1 MSYDALNR
9 EITKS
14 GPSISSIFLGYDLM
28 SRKTAATY
36 NSTTGPGS
44 AYSYDALGRVTQQTT
59 YNWPITFRYDLAGDR
74 TAVTWWDGVTA
85 NYTYDTDGELST
97 LTPSATNAPVASL
110 ANYSYDDLGRKT
122 AVGRGN
128 GVSTAYGYD
137 GISRLTSLSHTMAGG
152 NVQSQAYTLGYNA
165 ASQINSLGLA
175 NLNYLWTN
183 VGVSQSYTVN
193 GQNEL
198 TTVGSLNI
206 GYDARGNLNSDG
218 VNTYNYDLL
227 NRLGSTG
234 NGVSTLYDPEDRL
247 ISITSSGTATQ
258 FAYAGPNVA
267 IEFNGATGQ
276 IYRRYVPGD
285 SEDQPVV
292 WFEGSDGS
300 NPRWFLQDHQG
311 SVVAVTDMT
320 GGAISIN
327 TYDEYGTPALS
338 NLGRY
343 QFTGQFYLPEIGL
356 YDYKARLYS
365 PTKGRFMQTD
375 PAGYQDG
382 LNWYLYVHND
392 PVNGTDPSGLALTT
406 NGECI
411 LYLLEAWKAV
421 AAHGRNRSREL
432 KPI

>member
-1 MSYDALNR
+1 
-9 EITKS
+9 
-14 GPSISSIFLGYDLM
+14 
-28 SRKTAATY
+28 
-36 NSTTGPGS
+36 
-44 AYSYDALGRVTQQTT
+44 
-59 YNWPITFRYDLAGDR
+59 
-74 TAVTWWDGVTA
+74 
-85 NYTYDTDGELST
+85 
-97 LTPSATNAPVASL
+97 
-110 ANYSYDDLGRKT
+110 
-122 AVGRGN
+122 
-128 GVSTAYGYD
+128 
-137 GISRLTSLSHTMAGG
+137 
-152 NVQSQAYTLGYNA
+152 
-165 ASQINSLGLA
+165 LGLA

-392 PVNGTDPSGLALTT
+392 PVNGSDPSGDLAIETGCGAGDICTSTDPEASNAAAQRVDPNGRGPAGERAAGIQSGAKARIPSRTGTAAYRVPDASHPDRIEEVKNVKWFRVTDQIRDFVAEAKATARTFFLKLDSNARMNPASDAYIRENEIKVVRINMGSGSKLTLSVPES
-406 NGECI
+406 NG
-411 LYLLEAWKAV
+411 APV
-421 AAHGRNRSREL
+421 ARPAGAPEPAPTPEVTPPL
-432 KPI
+432 